1 MKTSSDIDIKNR
13 HIHKA
18 LCFCVYGDD
27 FFVLTL
33 YAAYAPALGLFS
45 YLNEAPVNAV
55 LADKLAVSSLF
66 GNSAVIDYKYLIG
79 VLDSC
84 ETMCDGDDR
93 LALCK
98 LGYCRLDKMLVFG
111 VDGSGGFVKDYDR
124 SIFEDS
130 SCDGYSLLFAA

>member
-33 YAAYAPALGLFS
+33 YAAYAPALSLFP
-45 YLNEAPVNAV
+45 YLYKAPVNAV
-55 LADKLAVSSLF
+55 FSDKLAVSSLF

-79 VLDSC
+79 VLYGRKSVC
-84 ETMCDGDDR
+84 NGDYC